1 RTTGMAGNV
10 IGFARKADDFIIDQV
25 LQPGVNRA
33 EWWLGVQVFT
43 LARFCTGLGA
53 LAGLAWIK
61 LFDHAY
67 SPDFFEDML
76 CLAIMAGAAYV
87 QINAQQAQG
96 SRRARVAPAVRL
108 TGLLWRT
115 LWLLDLVLFPTQWP
129 LESHMQLAWNFTWTL
144 LLVLPYW
151 LICCH
156 EVPPREYQRE
166 LRYATIP
173 VR

>member
-1 RTTGMAGNV
+1 MAGNI
-10 IGFARKADDFIIDQV
+10 IGLARKADDFIIDRV
-25 LQPGVNRA
+25 LQPGVDRA
-33 EWWLGVQVFT
+33 EWSLGLPLFT
-43 LARFCTGLGA
+43 LARLCTGAGA
-53 LAGLAWIK
+53 LAGLLWIY
-61 LFDHAY
+61 LFDTPY
-67 SPDFFEDML
+67 STDFFEDML
-76 CLAIMAGAAYV
+76 CLGIMAGAAYL
-87 QINAQQAQG
+87 QINTQQARAP
-96 SRRARVAPAVRL
+96 RRERVAPAVRL

-129 LESHMQLAWNFTWTL
+129 LEAHAQLIGNFTWTL

-156 EVPPREYQRE
+156 DAPPPEVRRE

>member
-1 RTTGMAGNV
+1 M
-10 IGFARKADDFIIDQV
+10 IGLARKTDDFIIDRI
-25 LQPGVNRA
+25 LQPGVDRA
-33 EWWLGVQVFT
+33 EWWLGMRVYT
-43 LARFCTGLGA
+43 LARICTGAGA
-53 LAGLAWIK
+53 LAGLLWIK
-61 LFDHAY
+61 LFDRAY

-87 QINAQQAQG
+87 QINTQQAQG
-96 SRRARVAPAVRL
+96 ARRAHVAPAVRL

-129 LESHMQLAWNFTWTL
+129 LEAHAQLIWNFVWTL

-156 EVPPREYQRE
+156 EAPPREYLGE
-166 LRYATIP
+166 LRHATIP
-173 VR
+173 LR